1 MNNLTKIKQQLLKIS
16 KHPYFTFIVFGLGLI
31 YIQFL
36 TTIGVLQFS
45 LGVALTQTMIYS
57 IVAIGF
63 SYLLGYAGLA
73 SLGTA
78 GFVGL
83 GAYLTGFLIR
93 NYVDLPFLVIVL
105 AVLAVSLIIGLV
117 VGFISLRIEGLFLAI
132 VTLGLSEVFY
142 QVFLNGGELTGGP
155 NGLTLRRFP
164 VIFNYQFDRASMMYL
179 VTFILIFI
187 IYITYNLINSPTG
200 RAMLAMKNSTAAA
213 QAMGI
218 SLMKY
223 RLIAF
228 VLANVYAGLAG
239 ILYMTFVR
247 YTDPFTWSILFS
259 LNILAAVIFGGTRS
273 IWGTMIG
280 VFLVFGVVPMFLQD
294 VAFLRN
300 NSWLFN
306 VIIGVSIILI
316 VLYYNGGIIQFLKE
330 MKIKVLKL
338 LSDLRGKFYVKQK

>member
-1 MNNLTKIKQQLLKIS
+1 MEQLNKLKNSLLKS
-16 KHPYFTFIVFGLGLI
+16 AKHPYFSFIIFGASLLF
-31 YIQFL
+31 IQFL
-36 TTIGVLQFS
+36 TSQGILQFS
-45 LGVALTQTMIYS
+45 LGASLTQTMIYA

-83 GAYLTGFLIR
+83 GAYLTGYILRNFVDIPFINVVLI
-93 NYVDLPFLVIVL
+93 
-105 AVLAVSLIIGLV
+105 VLAVSLVVGLV

-142 QVFLNGGELTGGP
+142 QIFLNGGELTGGP

-164 VIFNYQFDRASMMYL
+164 IIFNIQFDRTSMMYL
-179 VTFILIFI
+179 VTIVLIFV
-187 IYITYNLINSPTG
+187 IYLTYNLINSPTG
-200 RAMLAMKNSTAAA
+200 RAMLAMKNSTSAA

-218 SLMKY
+218 SLLKY

-228 VLANVYAGLAG
+228 VLANLYAGLAG

-259 LNILAAVIFGGTRS
+259 LNILAAVIFGGTKS
-273 IWGTMIG
+273 IWGTLLG

-294 VAFLRN
+294 VEFLRN

-306 VIIGVSIILI
+306 VIIGASIILI
-316 VLYYNGGIIQFLKE
+316 VLYYNGGIIQFLRDMKQRVIKLYGTTKE
-330 MKIKVLKL
+330 KIY
-338 LSDLRGKFYVKQK
+338 GK

>member
-1 MNNLTKIKQQLLKIS
+1 MEKINAVKTGLLKIA
-16 KHPYFTFIVFGLGLI
+16 KHPYFSFIIFGMFLI
-31 YIQFL
+31 SIQFL
-36 TTIGVLQFS
+36 TAQGMLQYS
-45 LGVALTQTMIYS
+45 LGASLTQTMIYS
-57 IVAIGF
+57 IIAIGF

-83 GAYLTGFLIR
+83 GAYLTGYLLNNFT
-93 NYVDLPFLVIVL
+93 NLPYLNVVAIVL
-105 AVLAVSLIIGLV
+105 IVSLLIGLI

-155 NGLTLRRFP
+155 NGITIRGFP
-164 VIFNYQFDRASMMYL
+164 LILGFQFDRVTIMYL
-179 VTFILIFI
+179 VTVVLIVI
-187 IYITYNLINSPTG
+187 IFLTYNLITSPTG

-218 SLMKY
+218 SLLKY

-228 VLANVYAGLAG
+228 VLANLYAGLAG
-239 ILYMTFVR
+239 ILYMTYVR

-259 LNILAAVIFGGTRS
+259 LNILAAVIFGGTKS
-273 IWGTMIG
+273 IWGTILG

-294 VAFLRN
+294 IEFLRN

-316 VLYYNGGIIQFLKE
+316 VLFYNGGVIQLLNEIKFKVKKILKNKG
-330 MKIKVLKL
+330 KIY
-338 LSDLRGKFYVKQK
+338 G